1 MKTCNTILTE
11 KQQNYR
17 QGSSGKT
24 NKYEYLTGEGKLPF
38 DKNRNIEPATFT
50 YSTPFIFYS
59 TFKAFEKQIKTIEDR
74 GKNQVEALKALKP
87 EEKKTETFPKNIRN
101 NEIKNKIAEIKK

>member
-38 DKNRNIEPATFT
+38 DKSRNIEPATFT
-50 YSTPFIFYS
+50 YSTLI
-59 TFKAFEKQIKTIEDR
+59 KAFEKQIKTIEDR
-74 GKNQVEALKALKP
+74 GTNQVEALKALKP
-87 EEKKTETFPKNIRN
+87 EEKKNRNIS
-101 NEIKNKIAEIKK
+101 KKYKK

>member
-1 MKTCNTILTE
+1 MKNYNAILTE

-74 GKNQVEALKALKP
+74 GTNQVEALKALKP
-87 EEKKTETFPKNIRN
+87 EEKKNRNIS
-101 NEIKNKIAEIKK
+101 KKYKK